1 MKPEDYLY
9 ALPLEYYE
17 KYAVRRYGAHG
28 TSHHYLADEAIEKYL
43 NGDKSKRIITLHIGS
58 GASLCAI
65 KDGKCVTTSMGL
77 TPLAG
82 VMMGTRTGDI
92 DPSVMPYLEQ
102 KVRLTRCFWCFKRY
116 KRYRKRHGR
125 R

>member
-43 NGDKSKRIITLHIGS
+43 MVISQRESLLFTLVQALLYVLLKTES
-58 GASLCAI
+58 ASQHQW
-65 KDGKCVTTSMGL
+65 V
-77 TPLAG
+77 
-82 VMMGTRTGDI
+82 
-92 DPSVMPYLEQ
+92 
-102 KVRLTRCFWCFKRY
+102 
-116 KRYRKRHGR
+116 
-125 R
+125 